1 MAHFIRLVFAYLQCY
16 TNTSVRWRIRNM
28 RNCIRQWLLYG
39 DISDV
44 VEFESQRTF
53 LRKIEIYS

>member
-1 MAHFIRLVFAYLQCY
+1 
-16 TNTSVRWRIRNM
+16 M

-53 LRKIEIYS
+53 LRKIEIYSLNQYNFLLKCTDKFLCQFDTL